1 MDTRKK
7 TDIQAKLLIG
17 IGLFVA
23 PATSSAV
30 LLKMV
35 YSRYGLMIEGSFKSL
50 RRSFEMMKLTTL
62 GLGGLVVLSSG
73 AMAMSVEEETSL
85 GLAAG
90 EYYAAVVMNEEFKMS
105 KCAAYLKIPTFWH
118 DSSYAMQDIQWNI
131 PDNVRGKAK
140 AIQAMPNQVAS
151 LRLELK
157 KDFSELNDKHCQV
170 MAKRIYNITMPPIMK
185 WNDLK

>member
-1 MDTRKK
+1 MVLSLKE
-7 TDIQAKLLIG
+7 
-17 IGLFVA
+17 VA
-23 PATSSAV
+23 ERV
-30 LLKMV
+30 
-35 YSRYGLMIEGSFKSL
+35 RGN
-50 RRSFEMMKLTTL
+50 FEMMKLIRQ
-62 GLGGLVVLSSG
+62 GLCVLMITSSSV
-73 AMAMSVEEETSL
+73 MAMSVEEETSL
-85 GLAAG
+85 GRAAG

-131 PDNVRGKAK
+131 PDNVKGKSK
-140 AIQAMPNQVAS
+140 AIQAMPNQVES

-157 KDFSELNDKHCQV
+157 KQLSEVSDKQCQI